1 MLYHCHYPHI
11 CFLQAHYV
19 SNIDDI
25 ASGVQGNQF
34 ASSRTNTMYIYNL
47 QSTAVL
53 LLWIKVSVRLWELR
67 CLRFFA
73 SLCHSWQ
80 NKKNKMHDTETARFV
95 LLRDDKHVKTLH
107 RQTRSLWCSATF
119 FPEVPPSSPSCFS
132 RNVRAHAVMS
142 LAWLTDTSLEG
153 SSNSC
158 IVATRGKSRY

>member
-11 CFLQAHYV
+11 CFIQAHYV
-19 SNIDDI
+19 SNINDI

-34 ASSRTNTMYIYNL
+34 ASSRANTMYIYNL

-107 RQTRSLWCSATF
+107 RQTQPLMLRHVLPWGSPLESF
-119 FPEVPPSSPSCFS
+119 VLLSERQSSRC
-132 RNVRAHAVMS
+132 NVFG
-142 LAWLTDTSLEG
+142 LTDWHISG
-153 SSNSC
+153 
-158 IVATRGKSRY
+158 GKLK

>member
-11 CFLQAHYV
+11 CFIQAHYV
-19 SNIDDI
+19 SNINDI

-80 NKKNKMHDTETARFV
+80 NKKTKCTTRRRLV
-95 LLRDDKHVKTLH
+95 LYCYVMISMLKHYTD
-107 RQTRSLWCSATF
+107 RRSLWCSATF

-158 IVATRGKSRY
+158 NVATRGKSRY